1 GRRDHQGRAESP
13 SPEDE
18 RPRTRSARH
27 PGAQRRRP
35 RSRIALPLSPR
46 IFRRPAPAYRGGA
59 RRGAGT
65 ALHRARRADQRA
77 RHADPGANGRSA
89 ARPAEA
95 AQPDLSVHLARP
107 ARGRRAVEPADRDAA
122 RRGGRGRRRRRIVP
136 QSEERLHARLV
147 RRRVQSGNRAG
158 GRGGGVTALAM
169 RKYGPIPFAAVLAIA
184 ALLTGHAAAQN
195 RDRAM
200 ATVAEIPLTGDDG
213 QLVPNHAVKLLGPID
228 TLPGVVTVG
237 NPNGK
242 TALVEFYDL
251 NCPYCRIASADIA
264 DMVDLDRELK
274 LVLVPFP
281 VLGVPSIAGS
291 RVELA
296 VAKLGTPA
304 QFYDFHRKVYAQ

>member
-1 GRRDHQGRAESP
+1 
-13 SPEDE
+13 
-18 RPRTRSARH
+18 
-27 PGAQRRRP
+27 
-35 RSRIALPLSPR
+35 
-46 IFRRPAPAYRGGA
+46 
-59 RRGAGT
+59 
-65 ALHRARRADQRA
+65 
-77 RHADPGANGRSA
+77 
-89 ARPAEA
+89 
-95 AQPDLSVHLARP
+95 
-107 ARGRRAVEPADRDAA
+107 
-122 RRGGRGRRRRRIVP
+122 
-136 QSEERLHARLV
+136 
-147 RRRVQSGNRAG
+147 
-158 GRGGGVTALAM
+158 M
-169 RKYGPIPFAAVLAIA
+169 RKYGPIPFVAALAIA
-184 ALLTGHAAAQN
+184 ALLAGQAAAQN

-242 TALVEFYDL
+242 TALAEFYDL

-281 VLGVPSIAGS
+281 VLGNPSIAAS

-304 QFYDFHRKVYAQ
+304 QFYDFHRKVYAQRGVTDGARALEIARGLGLDIEALAKLGDSDEITATMKDHVRLGNSLGLAATPAFIIDSVAILGYPGRYRLQAIVDASAACGKIVC